1 MTGYVVLPPG
11 HVTLA
16 CLHVLPSE
24 VPENVRTLGLYRITN
39 DKIEF
44 MDVLMKE
51 IRLSKQVLLWLQ
63 LCLFDH
69 SQNQELPCSAN
80 KQSILW
86 AILYLPMLKIK
97 SEWIE
102 NYRFTTKHLNYL

>member
-44 MDVLMKE
+44 MGILMKE
-51 IRLSKQVLLWLQ
+51 IRPTKTGATLAAALTCVCWII
-63 LCLFDH
+63 
-69 SQNQELPCSAN
+69 P
-80 KQSILW
+80 
-86 AILYLPMLKIK
+86 KIK
-97 SEWIE
+97 S
-102 NYRFTTKHLNYL
+102 